1 MPVKLFLKNI
11 AVLRYSFNLAGNTRK
26 MVKAGTESP
35 IQVLRYC
42 LERKGLICRDF
53 KMYYFPLQMET
64 FGTFYALTFRQ
75 KICLKSAS
83 SISGDWSFYLPPDS
97 IKKHMF
103 SHIFKGHRKKPVTRN
118 GYINIPSL
126 IDFPI

>member
-1 MPVKLFLKNI
+1 MPIKLFLKNI
-11 AVLRYSFNLAGNTRK
+11 SVLRYSFNLAGNTRK

-35 IQVLRYC
+35 IQILRYF

-53 KMYYFPLQMET
+53 KMYYFPPQMVT
-64 FGTFYALTFRQ
+64 FGAFYALTFRQ

-83 SISGDWSFYLPPDS
+83 SVSGHWSFYLPHES

-103 SHIFKGHRKKPVTRN
+103 SHVFKSHRKKPVTRN

-126 IDFPI
+126 TEFPI